1 MRPVCSVFIAS
12 SLDGFIARP
21 DGGLDW
27 LDAVQSPGEDYGFGE
42 FLASVDTLVVGRRT
56 WEVVLGFGE
65 WPYAGKRVVV
75 LTGRPTEPRHGE
87 TFLAGAPAEI
97 VERLGREGARRLY
110 VDGGATIARFLEAGL
125 VDDLTVSVVPVL
137 LGDGIRLFPGRPPE
151 TRLVLE
157 ESRTFPSGL
166 VRLRY
171 RAGAR
176 PPTA

>member
-1 MRPVCSVFIAS
+1 MRPTCSVFIAA

-42 FLASVDTLVVGRRT
+42 FFSSIDTLVLGRRT
-56 WEVVLGFGE
+56 YEWALGFGG
-65 WPYAGKRVVV
+65 WPYAGKRVAV
-75 LTGRPTEPRHGE
+75 LTHRPGEPRHGE
-87 TFLAGAPAEI
+87 TFLAGDPAAI
-97 VERLGREGARRLY
+97 VERLGREGARHLY

-125 VDDLTVSVVPVL
+125 VDDLTISILPVL

-151 TRLVLE
+151 TRLALV
-157 ESRTFPSGL
+157 ESRAFPSGL

-171 RAGAR
+171 RAGSR
-176 PPTA
+176 PAG